1 MHEVQI
7 VAATSIQPALLAC
20 KAIVGVVSQ
29 AISQGT
35 PPTRRQVGE
44 LQVQLAAMCVDAAA
58 SLSRELTPALLEA
71 LNSEIKRAQQDT
83 SAALSYAQTERS
95 PSLSSLQDRVE
106 AELRVY
112 AAEGIRILNAF
123 VSQAAVNASTGGQIT
138 RATAMARASV
148 NGRFSRWTDGKVGI
162 GHSIQHRVF
171 LATAAV
177 VQEAMVNA
185 YIIEA
190 TRGGAVT
197 FVIDRPGKEGD
208 GRAFRPSSIPFD
220 ILHPQSGARVVAV
233 R

>member
-7 VAATSIQPALLAC
+7 VAAMAVQPVLVAC
-20 KAIVGVVSQ
+20 KAAVGIISQ
-29 AISQGT
+29 AMSQGV

-44 LQVQLAAMCVDAAA
+44 LQAQLTALCIDATA

-71 LNSEIKRAQQDT
+71 LDSEIKRAQQDT
-83 SAALSYAQTERS
+83 SAALSDAQTERF

-112 AAEGIRILNAF
+112 AAEGVRILNAF
-123 VSQAAVNASTGGQIT
+123 ISQAAVNASVGGGMT
-138 RATAMARASV
+138 RAAVMARASV
-148 NGRFSRWTDGKVGI
+148 NGRFSRWSDGKVGI
-162 GHSIQHRVF
+162 GHSVQHRIF
-171 LATAAV
+171 LATAAL

-190 TRGGAVT
+190 ARGGAER

-208 GRAFRPSSIPFD
+208 GAAFRPSSIPFD

>member
-7 VAATSIQPALLAC
+7 VAATSVQPVLLAC
-20 KAIVGVVSQ
+20 KALVGVVSQ
-29 AISQGT
+29 VMSQGV
-35 PPTRRQVGE
+35 PPTRRQVSE
-44 LQVQLAAMCVDAAA
+44 LQVQLTAICVEAAA
-58 SLSRELTPALLEA
+58 SLSRELNPELLA
-71 LNSEIKRAQQDT
+71 AIDSEIKRAQQDT
-83 SAALSYAQTERS
+83 SAALSYTQTERF

-123 VSQAAVNASTGGQIT
+123 TSQVAVNASAGGQIT
-138 RATAMARASV
+138 RAVAMARSSM
-148 NGRFSRWTDGKVGI
+148 NGRFSRWAEGKVGI
-162 GHSIQHRVF
+162 GHSVQHRVF
-171 LATAAV
+171 LATAAA

-190 TRGGAVT
+190 TRGGAME

-208 GRAFRPSSIPFD
+208 GQVFRSSSIPFD
-220 ILHPQSGARVVAV
+220 ILHPQSGARVVAA

>member
-1 MHEVQI
+1 MHKVQA
-7 VAATSIQPALLAC
+7 VAATSIQPVLLAC

-83 SAALSYAQTERS
+83 SAALSYTQTERF

-123 VSQAAVNASTGGQIT
+123 VSQTAVNTSAGVQIA
-138 RATAMARASV
+138 RATVMARTSV
-148 NGRFSRWTDGKVGI
+148 NGRFSRWADGKVGI
-162 GHSIQHRVF
+162 GHSVQHRVF

-177 VQEAMVNA
+177 IQEAMVNA

-190 TRGGAVT
+190 TRGGAAA

-220 ILHPQSGARVVAV
+220 ILHPQSGARVVAA

>member
-7 VAATSIQPALLAC
+7 VAATSVQPVLLAC
-20 KAIVGVVSQ
+20 KALVGVVSQ
-29 AISQGT
+29 VMSQGV
-35 PPTRRQVGE
+35 PPTRRQVSE
-44 LQVQLAAMCVDAAA
+44 LQVQLTAICVEAAA
-58 SLSRELTPALLEA
+58 SLSRELNPELLA
-71 LNSEIKRAQQDT
+71 AIDSEIKRAQQDT
-83 SAALSYAQTERS
+83 SAALSYTQTERF

-123 VSQAAVNASTGGQIT
+123 TSQVAVNASAGGQIT
-138 RATAMARASV
+138 RAVAMARSSM
-148 NGRFSRWTDGKVGI
+148 NGRFSRWAEGKVGI
-162 GHSIQHRVF
+162 GHSVQHRVF
-171 LATAAV
+171 LATAAA

-190 TRGGAVT
+190 TRGGAME

-208 GRAFRPSSIPFD
+208 GQVFHSSSIPFD
-220 ILHPQSGARVVAV
+220 ILHPQSGARVVAA

>member
-7 VAATSIQPALLAC
+7 VAAMAVQPVLMAC
-20 KAIVGVVSQ
+20 KAAVGIISQ
-29 AISQGT
+29 AISQGV

-44 LQVQLAAMCVDAAA
+44 LQAQLTALCIDATA

-71 LNSEIKRAQQDT
+71 IDSEIKRAQQDT
-83 SAALSYAQTERS
+83 SAALSDAQTERF

-123 VSQAAVNASTGGQIT
+123 ISQAAINASAGRQVPI
-138 RATAMARASV
+138 ATAMARVSM
-148 NGRFSRWTDGKVGI
+148 NGRFSRWSDGKVGI
-162 GHSIQHRVF
+162 GHSVQHRIF
-171 LATAAV
+171 LATASV

-190 TRGGAVT
+190 TRGGAEG
-197 FVIDRPGKEGD
+197 FVIDQPGKEGD

-220 ILHPQSGARVVAV
+220 ILHPQSGARVVAA

>member
-7 VAATSIQPALLAC
+7 VVATSIQPVLLAC
-20 KAIVGVVSQ
+20 KAVVGVVSQ
-29 AISQGT
+29 AMSQGV

-44 LQVQLAAMCVDAAA
+44 LQVQLTAMCVGAAA
-58 SLSRELTPALLEA
+58 SLSRELTPALLGA
-71 LNSEIKRAQQDT
+71 LDIEIKRAQQDT
-83 SAALSYAQTERS
+83 SAALSYAQTERF

-112 AAEGIRILNAF
+112 AAEGVRILNAF
-123 VSQAAVNASTGGQIT
+123 VSQAAVNASTAGQSA

-177 VQEAMVNA
+177 VKEAMVNA

-190 TRGGAVT
+190 GLW
-197 FVIDRPGKEGD
+197 
-208 GRAFRPSSIPFD
+208 SS
-220 ILHPQSGARVVAV
+220 
-233 R
+233 